1 MRTVLLLCL
10 ASLALPAAAS
20 ELYKWTDEKGRVHY
34 SDKPPPEGVKAESR
48 DLPQE
53 ANSDPSASPKPVPP
67 PSAQCL
73 QARQS
78 LATLEQNTNVAAD
91 LDGDGTPEPLDETAR
106 QAQIVA
112 ARKAAQQLCAP
123 PKPARSPET
132 GSPPA
137 RPAAEGTPPQG

>member
-10 ASLALPAAAS
+10 ASLVLPAAAS

-34 SDKPPPEGVKAESR
+34 SDKRPPEGVKAESR
-48 DLPQE
+48 DLPEE
-53 ANSDPSASPKPVPP
+53 ADTDPSTSPKPPAP

-91 LDGDGTPEPLDETAR
+91 LDGDGTAEPLDEAAR

-123 PKPARSPET
+123 PKPTPSPEA

-137 RPAAEGTPPQG
+137 EKGKDGAPPQD